1 MKNSLPMMKKRMMPV
16 RISAKEWF
24 RPNTLEIS
32 LAPRLRTTIRR
43 LVKIIMMGLNLAIQ
57 ETMTAVKPRPPTM
70 VVVSVWSVPA
80 VSSRPMRPQ
89 IAPETDN
96 TNSCVIDMSDFDF
109 GDEEMNRTVQEMVEN
124 DRKQKEQ
131 RGRSGAIFFGLGAAV
146 CFVRAAMPWRKK
158 ERAETIS
165 DDSASKEAEEI
176 PVSPKPVE
184 TAAPQSAET
193 DSRED
198 RLENLKRLYEAGI
211 LSREEYD
218 ERRKKL

>member
-1 MKNSLPMMKKRMMPV
+1 MADILKSLGDAMERQQQRKHENNMEVLRA
-16 RISAKEWF
+16 INT
-24 RPNTLEIS
+24 RP
-32 LAPRLRTTIRR
+32 
-43 LVKIIMMGLNLAIQ
+43 G
-57 ETMTAVKPRPPTM
+57 M
-70 VVVSVWSVPA
+70 VVLGVILLGAALALIW
-80 VSSRPMRPQ
+80 PQ
-89 IAPETDN
+89 IAPEADN
-96 TNSCVIDMSDFDF
+96 TNSIVIDMSDFDF

-131 RGRSGAIFFGLGAAV
+131 SGRSGAIFFGLGAAV
-146 CFVRAAMPWRKK
+146 CFVRAALPWKKK
-158 ERAETIS
+158 EQAETIS
-165 DDSASKEAEEI
+165 EEPTSKEAEEI

-184 TAAPQSAET
+184 NAAPQSAET

>member
-1 MKNSLPMMKKRMMPV
+1 MDDIITTVGSALDRSQKRKREAM
-16 RISAKEWF
+16 IA
-24 RPNTLEIS
+24 L
-32 LAPRLRTTIRR
+32 LRSIY
-43 LVKIIMMGLNLAIQ
+43 
-57 ETMTAVKPRPPTM
+57 PRPGMIVLGVILLGAALALICPRT
-70 VVVSVWSVPA
+70 
-80 VSSRPMRPQ
+80 
-89 IAPETDN
+89 APEREVN
-96 TNSCVIDMSDFDF
+96 GVVIELESGEIVFGTGDGKRFD
-109 GDEEMNRTVQEMVEN
+109 QEMLREGELR
-124 DRKQKEQ
+124 DKEMHLL
-131 RGRSGAIFFGLGAAV
+131 GACALGVGAAV

-165 DDSASKEAEEI
+165 DDSASKAAEEI

-184 TAAPQSAET
+184 NAAPQSAET

>member
-1 MKNSLPMMKKRMMPV
+1 MADILKSLGDAMERQQQRRHENNMEVLRS
-16 RISAKEWF
+16 IYT
-24 RPNTLEIS
+24 RPGMIVL
-32 LAPRLRTTIRR
+32 
-43 LVKIIMMGLNLAIQ
+43 G
-57 ETMTAVKPRPPTM
+57 
-70 VVVSVWSVPA
+70 
-80 VSSRPMRPQ
+80 
-89 IAPETDN
+89 
-96 TNSCVIDMSDFDF
+96 VIL
-109 GDEEMNRTVQEMVEN
+109 
-124 DRKQKEQ
+124 
-131 RGRSGAIFFGLGAAV
+131 LGAALALICPRTAPEREV
-146 CFVRAAMPWRKK
+146 NGVVIELESGEIVFGTGDGKRFDQEMLREGELRDKEMHLLGACALGVGAAACFVRAAMPWRKK

-184 TAAPQSAET
+184 NAAPQSAET